1 MWLKRTYIPLL
12 VLALL
17 GCQSEKAPE
26 PENRPAPAPYQP
38 KAAAP
43 GAAEPVA
50 AANVVAVPDPE
61 KAADKAPEKYKAKF
75 TTSKGDFVLD
85 VTRAWAPQGADR
97 FYNLVKIGFFDEARF
112 FRVVPGFVV
121 QFGIHAQGEPVMGK
135 WRNANIPDD
144 PVKES
149 NKAGTIV
156 FATSGPDSRSTQVF
170 INFEDNA
177 RLDEMGF
184 APFGKV
190 SDGMDV
196 VKKITSEY
204 GQKAGQP
211 LIQSQGNAYLNR
223 EFPNMDYIKKAE
235 IMP

>member
-1 MWLKRTYIPLL
+1 MWLKRTCLPLL
-12 VLALL
+12 VLVAF

-26 PENRPAPAPYQP
+26 PENRPPPAPEQPAAVAPAPVEP
-38 KAAAP
+38 AAP
-43 GAAEPVA
+43 LNA
-50 AANVVAVPDPE
+50 VAVPDPD
-61 KAADKAPEKYKAKF
+61 KAVEKAPEKYKAKF

-97 FYNLVKIGFFDEARF
+97 FYNLVKIGFFDETRF

-121 QFGIHAQGEPVMGK
+121 QWGIHAQGEPVMSK

-156 FATSGPDSRSTQVF
+156 CATSGKDSRSTQVF

-184 APFGKV
+184 APFGKI
-190 SDGMDV
+190 SEGMDV
-196 VKKITSEY
+196 VKQINAEY
-204 GQKAGQP
+204 AQKAAQP

-223 EFPNMDYIKKAE
+223 EFPNMDFVKKAE

>member
-1 MWLKRTYIPLL
+1 MSIKPFLASLL
-12 VLALL
+12 VLGLF

-26 PENRPAPAPYQP
+26 PENRGAPSPRLPAATAVPTAAAAAAAAVVGPDKAKEQAPA
-38 KAAAP
+38 
-43 GAAEPVA
+43 
-50 AANVVAVPDPE
+50 
-61 KAADKAPEKYKAKF
+61 KYKAKF
-75 TTSKGDFVLD
+75 TTSKGDFVLE
-85 VTRAWAPQGADR
+85 VTRDWAPGGADR
-97 FYNLVKIGFFDEARF
+97 FYNLIKIGFFDDTRF

-121 QFGIHAQGEPVMGK
+121 QWGIHAQGEPVMSQ

-156 FATSGPDSRSTQVF
+156 FATSGPNSRSTQVF

-177 RLDEMGF
+177 RLDAMGF

-190 SDGMDV
+190 VEGMDV
-196 VKKITSEY
+196 VKKITAEY
-204 GQKAGQP
+204 GQRAQQP

-223 EFPNMDYIKKAE
+223 DFPNMDYIKKAT
-235 IMP
+235 IVP